1 MYYSYDNIYYFVYP
15 SHCVSIEKMNSMHYI
30 SGNKISSAI
39 TKTAFTTTELYCIT
53 QVEMEIYEL
62 ED

>member
-1 MYYSYDNIYYFVYP
+1 MII
-15 SHCVSIEKMNSMHYI
+15 SIILCTRVIASVLKKMNSMHYI

-53 QVEMEIYEL
+53 QVEMEI
-62 ED
+62 

>member
-1 MYYSYDNIYYFVYP
+1 MII
-15 SHCVSIEKMNSMHYI
+15 SIILCTRVIASVLKKKMNSMHYI